1 MYFLGG
7 LYTLAHGRLHNNVK
21 ETITMATA
29 TTTAPKPAAKPKKDP
44 KPLIQRVDEQL
55 TRAAV
60 AKRITAEELEKLE
73 GRIGRLKVFLQG

>member
-1 MYFLGG
+1 
-7 LYTLAHGRLHNNVK
+7 
-21 ETITMATA
+21 MATA
-29 TTTAPKPAAKPKKDP
+29 TSAAAKPADKTVKPKKDP

-60 AKRITAEELEKLE
+60 AKRVTAEELEKLE

>member
-1 MYFLGG
+1 MDEH
-7 LYTLAHGRLHNNVK
+7 TPTQ
-21 ETITMATA
+21 ETMTMAA
-29 TTTAPKPAAKPKKDP
+29 AATTAPKPTAKPKKDP

-60 AKRITAEELEKLE
+60 AKRVTAEELEKLE

>member
-1 MYFLGG
+1 
-7 LYTLAHGRLHNNVK
+7 
-21 ETITMATA
+21 MATA
-29 TTTAPKPAAKPKKDP
+29 TATSQKPAAAKPKKDP

-60 AKRITAEELEKLE
+60 AKRVTAEELEKLE

>member
-1 MYFLGG
+1 MS
-7 LYTLAHGRLHNNVK
+7 TA
-21 ETITMATA
+21 A
-29 TTTAPKPAAKPKKDP
+29 TTAAKPAGKPKKDP

-60 AKRITAEELEKLE
+60 AKRVTAEELEKLE

>member
-1 MYFLGG
+1 
-7 LYTLAHGRLHNNVK
+7 
-21 ETITMATA
+21 MATAA
-29 TTTAPKPAAKPKKDP
+29 TTTAKPAAKPKKDP

-60 AKRITAEELEKLE
+60 AKRVTAEELEKLE

>member
-1 MYFLGG
+1 
-7 LYTLAHGRLHNNVK
+7 
-21 ETITMATA
+21 MATA
-29 TTTAPKPAAKPKKDP
+29 ATTAAKPAKPKKDP

-60 AKRITAEELEKLE
+60 AKRVTAEELEKLE

>member
-1 MYFLGG
+1 
-7 LYTLAHGRLHNNVK
+7 
-21 ETITMATA
+21 MATA
-29 TTTAPKPAAKPKKDP
+29 ATTAPKPAAKPKKDP

-60 AKRITAEELEKLE
+60 GKRVTAEELEKLE

>member
-1 MYFLGG
+1 
-7 LYTLAHGRLHNNVK
+7 
-21 ETITMATA
+21 MATA
-29 TTTAPKPAAKPKKDP
+29 TATTQKPASAKPKKDP
-44 KPLIQRVDEQL
+44 KPLIVRLDEQL